1 MKIFYV
7 HHALRA
13 KGNPPS
19 QDDGLKEL
27 GVQDAKIVAQ
37 IFEDYK
43 QYLNIKAIYTSPY
56 FRCKKTAEIINEK
69 LNVPVVEEPR
79 FNEFVGVFSLVK
91 GEKEVEVVETWG
103 DCQKRIQEAIKEIV
117 NKHEENKNDAVIC
130 VTSGVNIT
138 GFINLVYGLNASND
152 KPFPMVPS
160 CSPIGFDITKEMC
173 K

>member
-19 QDDGLKEL
+19 QDDDLKEL
-27 GVQDAKIVAQ
+27 GVQDAKLVAQ
-37 IFEDYK
+37 IFEDYNK
-43 QYLNIKAIYTSPY
+43 FLNIKAIYTSPY

-69 LNVPVVEEPR
+69 LNVPVFDEPR
-79 FNEFVGVFSLVK
+79 FNEFNDVYAYIKGDAKNK
-91 GEKEVEVVETWG
+91 GERWKG
-103 DCQKRIQEAIKEIV
+103 LQESIIDAIKEIV
-117 NKHEENKNDAVIC
+117 NKYDEDRNDCVIC
-130 VTSGVNIT
+130 VTSGVNVT
-138 GFINLVYGLNASND
+138 AFIDLAYGLEPSG
-152 KPFPMVPS
+152 KRPFPMVPS

>member
-7 HHALRA
+7 HHALRD

-19 QDDGLKEL
+19 QNDGILPL
-27 GVQDAKIVAQ
+27 GEEDAYITAKI
-37 IFEDYK
+37 FEQYK
-43 QYLNIKAIYTSPY
+43 QFLNIKAIYTSPY

-69 LNVPVVEEPR
+69 LNVPIYDEPR
-79 FNEFVGVFSLVK
+79 FNEFVSVFSLVK
-91 GEKEVEVVETWG
+91 GEKEVEAIETWE

-117 NKHEENKNDAVIC
+117 NKHEENKNDVVIC

-138 GFINLVYGLNASND
+138 GFINLAYGLNASND

-160 CSPIGFDITKEMC
+160 CSPIGFEITKEMC

>member
-19 QDDGLKEL
+19 QYDDIKEL
-27 GVQDAKIVAQ
+27 GAQDAKIVAQ
-37 IFEDYK
+37 IFEDSK
-43 QYLNIKAIYTSPY
+43 KYLNIKAIYTSPY

-69 LNVPVVEEPR
+69 LNVPVFDEPR
-79 FNEFVGVFSLVK
+79 FNEFNDVYAYIK
-91 GEKEVEVVETWG
+91 GDAKNSGERWKG
-103 DCQKRIQEAIKEIV
+103 LQESIIDAIKEIV
-117 NKHEENKNDAVIC
+117 NKYDEDRNDCVIC

-138 GFINLVYGLNASND
+138 AFIDLAYGLEPSE
-152 KPFPMVPS
+152 KRPFPMVPS
-160 CSPIGFDITKEMC
+160 CSPIGFEITKEMC

>member
-19 QDDGLKEL
+19 QDDGILPLGKE
-27 GVQDAKIVAQ
+27 DACITAE
-37 IFEDYK
+37 IFEQYK

-56 FRCKKTAEIINEK
+56 FRCRETARIISERI
-69 LNVPVVEEPR
+69 NVPIFEEPR
-79 FNEFVGVFSLVK
+79 FNEFNDVYAYIK
-91 GEKEVEVVETWG
+91 GDAKNSGERWKG
-103 DCQKRIQEAIKEIV
+103 LQESIIGAIKEIV
-117 NKHEENKNDAVIC
+117 NKHEEEKNDAIIC

-138 GFINLVYGLNASND
+138 AFIDLAYGLEPSEER
-152 KPFPMVPS
+152 PFPMVPS
-160 CSPIGFDITKEMC
+160 CSPIGFEITKEMC

>member
-27 GVQDAKIVAQ
+27 GVQDAKIVAK
-37 IFEDYK
+37 IFEDSK
-43 QYLNIKAIYTSPY
+43 KYLNIKAIYTSPY

-69 LNVPVVEEPR
+69 LNVPIVEESR

-91 GEKEVEVVETWG
+91 GEKEVEVVETWE

-117 NKHEENKNDAVIC
+117 NKHEENKNEAVIC

-138 GFINLVYGLNASND
+138 GFINLAYSLNASND